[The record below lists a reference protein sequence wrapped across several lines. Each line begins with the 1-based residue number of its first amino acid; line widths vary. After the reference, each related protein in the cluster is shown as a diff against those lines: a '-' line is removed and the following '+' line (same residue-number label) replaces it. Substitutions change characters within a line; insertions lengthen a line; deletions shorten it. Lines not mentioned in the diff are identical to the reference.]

1 MSFDAIVWEL
11 PFLLYKYVYPMYL
24 LILMYGK
31 GKDVYNKM
39 NRLYGNYAMY
49 NIAPYIL
56 TIIYIIVLSYPYILM
71 NNKGNVNE
79 VLYQKQRDI
88 AYIGYNVMYP
98 LLCIMIANIQ
108 YLNDKISVVSWL
120 TIIVCM
126 NLYTVFGN
134 IDKIINMSVT

>member
-1 MSFDAIVWEL
+1 
-11 PFLLYKYVYPMYL
+11 MYL